1 MRAAL
6 SLWSFFSTLL
16 PWERR
21 TTPMLQAK
29 RGFVAGFVAAS
40 VLSGAVVVYSAGEIY
55 TPKSSGNW
63 IRDALVYNPTSAD
76 QVNVLGDIAPGT
88 AVQMLEVG
96 QRLNAMNGA
105 AKKKNWAYASYQLD
119 EMVSALEKLK
129 VTRPSRA
136 VAIQAFLDAN
146 VPGLEAAIVS
156 ADKAT
161 YQAALETTVAAC
173 TQCHEDSGFGFLT
186 VKVGK
191 STSPIE

>member
-1 MRAAL
+1 
-6 SLWSFFSTLL
+6 
-16 PWERR
+16 
-21 TTPMLQAK
+21 MLQGK
-29 RGFVAGFVAAS
+29 RGFVAGFVVAS

-88 AVQMLEVG
+88 AVQMLEIG

-105 AKKKNWAYASYQLD
+105 VRKKNWAYAAYQLE
-119 EMVSALEKLK
+119 EMEAAFEKLQ

-136 VAIQAFLDAN
+136 AAIQSFLDAN
-146 VPGLEAAIVS
+146 VPTLSAALVS
-156 ADKAT
+156 MDKAT

-173 TQCHEDSGFGFLT
+173 TQCHTNSGFNYLT